1 MRTSKNATG
10 GEEDLNF
17 LDTLERHNNSSKSFI
32 VHNNWKQKV
41 DFIELNYYRRV
52 HILVQV
58 RYYLFLMLSG
68 LPISDL
74 SHMSSL
80 KKFQGRVN
88 DLGWEIYPEGLYEIL
103 TFVKNGKNL
112 YSSRR
117 MVLRINLII

>member
-52 HILVQV
+52 HI
-58 RYYLFLMLSG
+58 RTSPILS
-68 LPISDL
+68 ISDVAVCL
-74 SHMSSL
+74 
-80 KKFQGRVN
+80 
-88 DLGWEIYPEGLYEIL
+88 
-103 TFVKNGKNL
+103 
-112 YSSRR
+112 
-117 MVLRINLII
+117 